1 MSDTALVVFGTI
13 ITILLVGGI
22 VFSLLEF
29 KRMHDNPK
37 PENMSDRPPATDSKP
52 SRPVKVSKDEY

>member
-13 ITILLVGGI
+13 ITIMLIGGI

-37 PENMSDRPPATDSKP
+37 PENMSDRQPAKDSKP

>member
-1 MSDTALVVFGTI
+1 MSNSALIIFGTI
-13 ITILLVGGI
+13 ITMLLVGGI

-37 PENMSDRPPATDSKP
+37 PENMSDRLPEANSKP
-52 SRPVKVSKDEY
+52 PRSVKVAKDEY

>member
-1 MSDTALVVFGTI
+1 M
-13 ITILLVGGI
+13 LLVGGI

-37 PENMSDRPPATDSKP
+37 PENMSDKLPEANSKP
-52 SRPVKVSKDEY
+52 PRSVKVAKDEY

>member
-37 PENMSDRPPATDSKP
+37 PENMSDRLPPTDSKP
-52 SRPVKVSKDEY
+52 PRSVKVSKDEY

>member
-1 MSDTALVVFGTI
+1 MSDTALVIFGTI
-13 ITILLVGGI
+13 ITILLIGGI

-29 KRMHDNPK
+29 KRMHNNPK
-37 PENMSDRPPATDSKP
+37 PENMSEQPAKDSKP

>member
-13 ITILLVGGI
+13 ITILLIGGI

-37 PENMSDRPPATDSKP
+37 LENMSDRQPAKRFQAVAP
-52 SRPVKVSKDEY
+52 SQSLKR